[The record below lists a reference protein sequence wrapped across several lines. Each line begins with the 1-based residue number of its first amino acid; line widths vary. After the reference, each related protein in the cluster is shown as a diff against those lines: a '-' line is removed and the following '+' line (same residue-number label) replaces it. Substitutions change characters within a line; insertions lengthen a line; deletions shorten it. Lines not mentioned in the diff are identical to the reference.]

1 MSVSTSA
8 GHCTH
13 HFASDESMLL
23 DAAYAHAGISGF
35 SMGGVHACMV
45 ASLYPNPI
53 ACVPL
58 LAPRSASVAFCHGAL
73 REATA
78 WQPLLAA
85 ADEAN
90 KDVDATVL
98 QAAQANLVTAAAQRV
113 LQACKEAGQQ
123 PLKEV
128 NSQSF
133 CSTCAGRA
141 LRSTP
146 FRCYTYCQNEYAE
159 CNRVLIVPNCILPSQ
174 DSALLPDDLG
184 VYT

>member
-1 MSVSTSA
+1 MSLHVIALTGLQCNA
-8 GHCTH
+8 K
-13 HFASDESMLL
+13 FASYQSMLL
-23 DAAYAHAGISGF
+23 YAANVHAGISGF

-90 KDVDATVL
+90 KASPLCSSFLQVCYSSRADVFARKSNFFQVSS
-98 QAAQANLVTAAAQRV
+98 
-113 LQACKEAGQQ
+113 CKQ
-123 PLKEV
+123 L
-128 NSQSF
+128 
-133 CSTCAGRA
+133 
-141 LRSTP
+141 
-146 FRCYTYCQNEYAE
+146 
-159 CNRVLIVPNCILPSQ
+159 
-174 DSALLPDDLG
+174 
-184 VYT
+184 